1 MSDSNLTFAK
11 IVANPNAYSWS
22 QAYNAGKLFAVL
34 SLEAEEESQ
43 EKDYLNVL
51 GKEILDTLE
60 QEFFTL
66 ETKDLESIK
75 QAVVVT
81 SEKIPQEINCS
92 FVIGSVVG
100 NVLYVYILGNGRVS
114 LKREAK
120 LGNLLEARDQKP
132 DALKTASGF
141 LQDGDIVILQ
151 TKQFS
156 DIISIGTLT
165 EFIDSP
171 TPSEAAENLA
181 PIIHEKEEAAA
192 AAIIISY
199 KPLTA
204 NEVTEQAEEEATI
217 EEISEA
223 EAGIEEQPETE
234 IETKAEAE
242 AEVEIE
248 EPPFY
253 TPSVNKKTGLLPN
266 LKQTFSSLI
275 SKPRITRSANLNLN
289 HSRKVILTIVVI
301 ILVVFVGS
309 IIFAMN
315 KQQNEKIQSA
325 FQSIYP
331 QAQKKYSDG
340 QNLAGLNQNLARD
353 SFTQA
358 QQILDSG
365 KDKLPK
371 NSKEEKQVLDLLAKV
386 NEALNQTSGVTA
398 TAAKPVD
405 ASVSPFL
412 LAETKNDGLYFTE
425 DSSHIYGIAKDQVF
439 SLNADG
445 SGKKT
450 LIKNNSDWQ
459 QAGGLSTYNGNV
471 YVLDKKQNQI
481 LKFVQTDSGFSS
493 ANYFSGTQ
501 PDLSKGVSM
510 AIDSDVYILS
520 SDGMVAKYTKGT
532 ADNFALAG
540 FDMPLS
546 NPTSITT
553 NATDDNIYILDNG
566 NSRIVVVDKNGNYKS
581 QYQAS
586 ILKTAKDF
594 EVLEKDKKVYV
605 LSGGKI
611 YEIDLK

>member
-34 SLEAEEESQ
+34 SLEAESESQ

-75 QAVVVT
+75 QAVLAT
-81 SEKIPQEINCS
+81 SAKIPQEINCS
-92 FVIGSVVG
+92 FVIGSIV
-100 NVLYVYILGNGRVS
+100 NNILYVYILGNGRVS
-114 LKREAK
+114 LKRETK
-120 LGNLLEARDQKP
+120 LGNLLEVRDQKP
-132 DALKTASGF
+132 DALKSASGF
-141 LQDGDIVILQ
+141 LQNDDVVILQ

-165 EFIDSP
+165 EFMDGLV
-171 TPSEAAENLA
+171 PSEAAESLA
-181 PIIHEKEEAAA
+181 PLVHEKEEAGA

-199 KPLTA
+199 KA
-204 NEVTEQAEEEATI
+204 A
-217 EEISEA
+217 ISEA
-223 EAGIEEQPETE
+223 AEPTMEELVVEKGEEKEVEA
-234 IETKAEAE
+234 KAEM
-242 AEVEIE
+242 EIE

-253 TPSVNKKTGLLPN
+253 TPSVNPHKTN
-266 LKQTFSSLI
+266 FSSGIKQNFSSVLAKMKFTN
-275 SKPRITRSANLNLN
+275 SFTANLN
-289 HSRKVILTIVVI
+289 HPRKLILTIVVI
-301 ILVVFVGS
+301 ILIVFVAS

-315 KQQNEKIQSA
+315 KQQNEKVQSV
-325 FQSIYP
+325 FQSVYP
-331 QAQKKYSDG
+331 QAAKKYSDG

-358 QQILDSG
+358 QQILESG

-371 NSKEEKQVLDLLAKV
+371 DSKEEKQVLNLLSQV
-386 NEALNQTSGVTA
+386 EDALSQTSGVTA
-398 TAAKPVD
+398 SAAKAVD
-405 ASVSPFL
+405 NTVSPLL

-425 DSSHIYGIAKDQVF
+425 DSSHLYGITQDLVF
-439 SLNADG
+439 SLNSDG
-445 SGKKT
+445 TNKKT
-450 LIKNNSDWQ
+450 LIKNDNNWQ
-459 QAGGLSTYNGNV
+459 QIGGLSTYNGNV

-481 LKFVQTDSGFSS
+481 LKFVQTDSGFLNT
-493 ANYFSGTQ
+493 NYFTGTG
-501 PDLSKGVSM
+501 PDLSKAVSM

-520 SDGMVAKYTKGT
+520 TDGTVTKYTKGN
-532 ADNFALAG
+532 ADNFSLTG
-540 FDMPLS
+540 LDMPLS
-546 NPTSITT
+546 RPTGIIT
-553 NATDDNIYILDNG
+553 NADDDNIYILDNG
-566 NSRIVVVDKNGNYKS
+566 NSRIVVLDKSGNYKA

-586 ILKTAKDF
+586 VIKTAKDF

-605 LSGGKI
+605 LSGGKV

>member
-34 SLEAEEESQ
+34 SLEAESESQ

-75 QAVVVT
+75 QAVLAT
-81 SEKIPQEINCS
+81 SAKIPQEINCS
-92 FVIGSVVG
+92 FVIGSIV
-100 NVLYVYILGNGRVS
+100 NNILYVYILGNGRVS
-114 LKREAK
+114 LKRETK
-120 LGNLLEARDQKP
+120 LGNLLEVRDQKP
-132 DALKTASGF
+132 DALKSASGF
-141 LQDGDIVILQ
+141 LQNDDVVILQ

-165 EFIDSP
+165 EFMDGLV
-171 TPSEAAENLA
+171 PSEAAESLA
-181 PIIHEKEEAAA
+181 PLVHEKEEAGA

-199 KPLTA
+199 KA
-204 NEVTEQAEEEATI
+204 A
-217 EEISEA
+217 ISEA
-223 EAGIEEQPETE
+223 AEPTMEELVVEKGEEKEVEA
-234 IETKAEAE
+234 KAEM
-242 AEVEIE
+242 EIE

-253 TPSVNKKTGLLPN
+253 TPSVNPHKTN
-266 LKQTFSSLI
+266 FSSGIKQNFSSVLAKMKFTN
-275 SKPRITRSANLNLN
+275 SFTANLN
-289 HSRKVILTIVVI
+289 HPRKLILTIVVI
-301 ILVVFVGS
+301 ILIVFVAS

-315 KQQNEKIQSA
+315 KQQNEKVQSV
-325 FQSIYP
+325 FQSVYP
-331 QAQKKYSDG
+331 QAAKKYSDG

-358 QQILDSG
+358 QQILESG

-371 NSKEEKQVLDLLAKV
+371 DSKEEKQVLNLLSQV
-386 NEALNQTSGVTA
+386 EDALSQTSGVTA
-398 TAAKPVD
+398 SAAKAVD
-405 ASVSPFL
+405 NTVSPLL

-425 DSSHIYGIAKDQVF
+425 DSSHLYGITQDLVF
-439 SLNADG
+439 SLNSDG
-445 SGKKT
+445 TNKKT
-450 LIKNNSDWQ
+450 LIKNDNNWQ
-459 QAGGLSTYNGNV
+459 QIGGLSTYNGNV

-481 LKFVQTDSGFSS
+481 LKFVQTDSGFSNT
-493 ANYFSGTQ
+493 NYFTGTG
-501 PDLSKGVSM
+501 PDLSKAVSM

-520 SDGMVAKYTKGT
+520 TDGTVTKYTKGN
-532 ADNFALAG
+532 ADNFSLTG
-540 FDMPLS
+540 LDMPLS
-546 NPTSITT
+546 RPTGIIT
-553 NATDDNIYILDNG
+553 NADDDNIYILDNG
-566 NSRIVVVDKNGNYKS
+566 NSRIVVLDKSGNYKA

-586 ILKTAKDF
+586 VIKTAKDF

-605 LSGGKI
+605 LSGGKV